1 VEETF
6 SVETVPCSEPH
17 GYEVFASVNLPDG
30 DEDFPGYQVI
40 DEQAEEMCIA
50 EFEGFVGL
58 PHDQS
63 ALEIRFMTP
72 SEEAWLAGDRLVH
85 CAVYDPAGDV
95 SGSLRGAER

>member
-1 VEETF
+1 MEETF

-17 GYEVFASVNLPDG
+17 SHEVFASVNLPDG

-58 PHDQS
+58 PYDNRRS
-63 ALEIRFMTP
+63 RSDSSP
-72 SEEAWLAGDRLVH
+72 SEESWLAGDRLVH
-85 CAVYDPAGDV
+85 CAVYDPAGEV
-95 SGSLRGAER
+95 SGSLRER